1 MKILLQFPEGLKK
14 HALKHAHKLE
24 ADGHEVFLSASP
36 SYGACD
42 LALGEAE
49 ALGADEIVHFGH
61 AKFPIPQPV
70 KIPIEYVEWKVDVK
84 MDDLSVALEELK
96 KYKKIALATTVQHT
110 HEIQKMKD
118 FFKSSGIEALTKKGV
133 LPAHEGQILGC
144 DSTAIMIPEAEA
156 VLYVGDG
163 MFHPLA
169 IDESK
174 PVYIFNPYTKEFRR
188 INDEIERLRKRRK
201 GALAA
206 AIPAKTFGI
215 LVSTKPGQFKM
226 QVAKWAKKELEKLGK
241 EAHIIVSNEL
251 NPHSIANFSVFDAYV
266 NTACPRIADDLDLFG
281 KPILNPE
288 MLEEMARTIAEA
300 GKHK

>member
-61 AKFPIPQPV
+61 AKFPIAQPV
-70 KIPIEYVEWKVDVK
+70 KIPIEYIEWKVDVK
-84 MDDLSVALEELK
+84 VEDLAATLQELK
-96 KYKKIALATTVQHT
+96 GYGKIALATTVQHT
-110 HEIQKMKD
+110 HEIPRIKE
-118 FFKSSGIEALTKKGV
+118 FFKSNGIEVLTKKGI

-144 DSTAIMIPEAEA
+144 DSTAIKIPEAKA

-169 IDESK
+169 IEENK
-174 PVYIFNPYTKEFRR
+174 PVYIFNPYTKEFRCV
-188 INDEIERLRKRRK
+188 NEDIERLRKKRR

-206 AIPAKTFGI
+206 AISAKTFGV
-215 LVSTKPGQFKM
+215 LVSTKPGQFRM

-241 EAHIIVSNEL
+241 EAQIIVSNEL
-251 NPHSIANFSVFDAYV
+251 NPYSIANFSVFEAYV

-281 KPILNPE
+281 KPILNPD
-288 MLEEMARTIAEA
+288 MLEEMTKTIAEA
-300 GKHK
+300 GKH